1 MLIEGVVYVDPTNN
15 GEPPLDEV
23 NQEICSGE
31 LALMDTVP
39 GPHREPFEASGAAGA
54 VVTSASTATLA
65 LLQVFP
71 VST

>member
-1 MLIEGVVYVDPTNN
+1 
-15 GEPPLDEV
+15 
-23 NQEICSGE
+23 
-31 LALMDTVP
+31 MDTVP
-39 GPHREPFEASGAAGA
+39 GPHRDPFEASGAAGA